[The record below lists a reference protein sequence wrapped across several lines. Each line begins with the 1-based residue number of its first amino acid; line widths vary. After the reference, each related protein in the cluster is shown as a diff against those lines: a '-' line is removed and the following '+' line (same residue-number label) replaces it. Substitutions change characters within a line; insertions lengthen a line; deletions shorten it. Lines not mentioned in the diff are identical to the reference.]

1 MNLTE
6 TIRNAAAHP
15 DQVFVILKAGILER
29 VPEGIQ
35 PVISIG
41 LSIVGIMA
49 VFPLLFALITLMERK
64 ILGRIQNRY
73 GPNRVGPCGLF
84 QPIADGIKMLIKENI
99 VPYAA
104 IKWAHFMAPVLL
116 MFPAFLALSVIP
128 YGRNMTP
135 IELDAGLVFFFALG
149 AFNEIAVFM
158 AGWSSRNKYSLL
170 GAMRAIAQMI
180 SYDIPLVLST
190 IPVIMMAGSLSLPDI
205 VNAQAGYHFDLLPR
219 WFILTPWG
227 IAGSILFLIAAMAE
241 SNRCPFD
248 IPEGESEII
257 AGHLTEYSGFKF
269 AMFFMSEYIALLA
282 ASAVGVTLFL
292 GGWHAPF
299 PFLQWVPSYIWFFS
313 KLISLIFLYIW
324 IRGTLPRIRVDH
336 LMNLAWKF
344 LVPLSLLNLGV
355 CVLWHYS
362 RSWTFPGGQGFRWLL
377 CFAIIAIAYEVL
389 GRKLSSSKTMH
400 QRVYRFVE

>member
-1 MNLTE
+1 
-6 TIRNAAAHP
+6 
-15 DQVFVILKAGILER
+15 
-29 VPEGIQ
+29 
-35 PVISIG
+35 
-41 LSIVGIMA
+41 
-49 VFPLLFALITLMERK
+49 
-64 ILGRIQNRY
+64 
-73 GPNRVGPCGLF
+73 
-84 QPIADGIKMLIKENI
+84 
-99 VPYAA
+99 
-104 IKWAHFMAPVLL
+104 
-116 MFPAFLALSVIP
+116 
-128 YGRNMTP
+128 
-135 IELDAGLVFFFALG
+135 LDAGLVVFFALG

-205 VNAQAGYHFDLLPR
+205 VNAQAGYHFGLLPR